1 MTVEDMKTGF
11 VERIGGTIFVVN
23 ANARRERKAYA
34 GRACKGAD
42 CKRSNGFAGSGCCLI
57 DFMHSYA
64 LWRFFKKYLKTT

>member
-23 ANARRERKAYA
+23 AMPAEERKAYA
-34 GRACKGAD
+34 GGACKGSD
-42 CKRSNGFAGSGCCLI
+42 CKRSNGFAGSGGCLI
-57 DFMHSYA
+57 DFTHSYA